1 MQTTIPPSSAITQ
14 SDIDAWITG
23 LQAQRETIAL
33 AQDQWRAFVSWM
45 SAEQVESLRA
55 QANQYL
61 TGTLQGAAVAVKDI
75 FDTGHLPSEYGSAIY
90 RGHQPFAPSA
100 VVQSIERAGGVVI
113 GKSVTTE
120 FAFLEPPPT
129 RNPRAPER
137 TPGGSSSGSVAAV
150 AAGLVRFAIG
160 TQTGGSVI
168 RPASYCGVVGFKPSF
183 GLINTAGLK
192 PFSSSLDTVG
202 MFAGN
207 VADCTLLAEALTPI
221 ERVSSAKTLRLGVL
235 RHYPWGAPSDEYQ
248 GELDR
253 VTAHLSASGA
263 ELFDLALP
271 SLIQD
276 AYEAHAVVQGYEA
289 WRALAHELD
298 HKPELL
304 SPLLRAYLLEQSNIT
319 ASQYHRALLC
329 FEQGRTWADRSFASM
344 DGLLSASAPDAA
356 PLPDTTGSSSF
367 NRVWTA
373 LGVPAI
379 TVPIPRKAQ
388 SQGKPLPLGL
398 QIIGRRFQDSALLA
412 NASKIEAMLSAM
424 KAVSDSQPGH

>member
-1 MQTTIPPSSAITQ
+1 
-14 SDIDAWITG
+14 
-23 LQAQRETIAL
+23 
-33 AQDQWRAFVSWM
+33 M
-45 SAEQVESLRA
+45 SAEQIDSLRV

-90 RGHQPFAPSA
+90 RGHRPFSPSA

-129 RNPRAPER
+129 RNPRAPLR
-137 TPGGSSSGSVAAV
+137 TPGGSSSGSVAAI

-160 TQTGGSVI
+160 TQTGGSII

-202 MFAGN
+202 LFASS
-207 VADCTLLAEALTPI
+207 VADCTLLSEALIPLAQAPRPKI
-221 ERVSSAKTLRLGVL
+221 LKLGVL
-235 RHYPWGAPSDEYQ
+235 RNTPWGAPSEEYQ
-248 GELDR
+248 NELAR
-253 VTAHLSASGA
+253 TFAHLKAQGV
-263 ELFDLALP
+263 ELFDLELP
-271 SLIQD
+271 SLIQE

-289 WRALAHELD
+289 WRALAFELD
-298 HKPELL
+298 HKPEQL
-304 SPLLRAYLLEQSNIT
+304 SPLLRTYLLEQSKIP
-319 ASQYHRALLC
+319 ADEYHRALLC
-329 FEQGRTWADRSFASM
+329 FERGRDWADRTFANV
-344 DGLLSASAPDAA
+344 DGLLSASAPDVA
-356 PLPDTTGSSSF
+356 PHTSTTGSSSF

-379 TVPIPRKAQ
+379 TLPIPRKP
-388 SQGKPLPLGL
+388 QGQEVPFPLGIQL
-398 QIIGRRFQDSALLA
+398 IGGRFQDSGLLAHASQIEALL
-412 NASKIEAMLSAM
+412 SVMERESAL
-424 KAVSDSQPGH
+424 QR